1 MKRVLAGP
9 RFILEALDR
18 DDPTP
23 LEAVYILGGEAGKR
37 HARIATLARTYAI
50 RVEEVS
56 RRRLDELAGGL
67 RHQGVVAIAPDFPY
81 LTLEELMN
89 ELGAQPLL
97 IALDEIT
104 DPHNLGAIIRSA
116 VAFGADG
123 IILPERRSAG
133 ITGVV
138 SRSSAG
144 AVEHARIARV
154 VNLAQTIDTLK
165 ARGIFAIGLAGE
177 ADGSIEA
184 YEPSPQGDLL
194 IVGSEGRGL
203 RDLTRRR
210 CDALVRI
217 EMSGKIDSLNASV
230 AAGIALHTLYE
241 KRRKID
247 H

>member
-23 LEAVYILGGEAGKR
+23 LEAVYIVGGEAGRR
-37 HARIATLARTYAI
+37 HAKIAALARSYAI

-56 RRRLDELAGGL
+56 RRRLDELADGL
-67 RHQGVVAIAPDFPY
+67 RHQGIVAIAPGFPY
-81 LTLEELMN
+81 LSLEELVN
-89 ELGAQPLL
+89 ELGERPLL

-154 VNLAQTIDTLK
+154 VNLAQAIDFLK
-165 ARGIFAIGLAGE
+165 TRGIFAVGLAGE
-177 ADGSIEA
+177 ADGTLEEF
-184 YEPSPQGDLL
+184 EPSPMGDLL

-203 RDLTRRR
+203 RELTRRR
-210 CDALVRI
+210 CDLLLKI
-217 EMSGKIDSLNASV
+217 EMSGRIDSLNASV
-230 AAGIALHTLYE
+230 AAGIALHTLHQ
-241 KRRKID
+241 KRHKIAL
-247 H
+247 

>member
-9 RFILEALDR
+9 RFLLEALDR

-23 LEAVYILGGEAGKR
+23 LEAVYIIGGEAGKR
-37 HARIATLARTYAI
+37 HARIASLARSYAI

-67 RHQGVVAIAPDFPY
+67 RHQGIVAIAPDFPY
-81 LTLEELMN
+81 LSLEELIN
-89 ELGAQPLL
+89 ELGPRPLL
-97 IALDEIT
+97 LALDEIT

-116 VAFGADG
+116 VAFGVDG
-123 IILPERRSAG
+123 IILTERRSAG

-154 VNLAQTIDTLK
+154 VNLAQAIETLK
-165 ARGIFAIGLAGE
+165 SQGVFVVGLAGE
-177 ADGSIEA
+177 AESTLEMH
-184 YEPSPQGDLL
+184 EPSPGGDLL
-194 IVGSEGRGL
+194 IIGSEGRGL
-203 RDLTRRR
+203 RELTRRR
-210 CDALVRI
+210 CDLLARI
-217 EMSGKIDSLNASV
+217 AMSDRIDSLNASV
-230 AAGIALHTLYE
+230 AAGIALHSLYQ
-241 KRRKID
+241 KRRKIP